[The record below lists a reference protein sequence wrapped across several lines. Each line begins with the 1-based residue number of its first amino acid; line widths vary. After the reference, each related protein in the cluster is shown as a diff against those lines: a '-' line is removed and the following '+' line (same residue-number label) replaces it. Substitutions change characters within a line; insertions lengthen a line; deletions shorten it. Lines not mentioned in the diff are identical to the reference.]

1 METSTHI
8 SEFDLPRHDDREE
21 TRLLLRHLSLQTCTF
36 KVLVSFLLKKSLLFS
51 KGRHLFSLLLGGIE
65 LKKKK
70 KRGSGTRS
78 AHTASFSVSTPDAR
92 DEKGRAHE
100 RNTCTCHSTHAKNEQ
115 ARYKAARALCVLLSV
130 VARQVQKPL
139 RDLKV
144 AVACLLLPKNARSFA
159 GAGYVKGYGPFL
171 QLLVLYIS

>member
-1 METSTHI
+1 MTVKKLACSFAI
-8 SEFDLPRHDDREE
+8 SLFKRAPSKSSCLFFSRKAFCFQKEGTFSPSCSEE
-21 TRLLLRHLSLQTCTF
+21 LNS
-36 KVLVSFLLKKSLLFS
+36 
-51 KGRHLFSLLLGGIE
+51 
-65 LKKKK
+65 KKKK